1 MNDLKANFIAG
12 VNLKIP
18 IFDGKRKL
26 YNLVQARSAIQAN
39 DQETEIARRTIVNE
53 VVESEANLKASLKKV
68 DQSVLQLLQATQAYN
83 LGKVRFESGVI
94 TNLELLD
101 GSTTVSESRLM
112 LLKAKIEYTVNL
124 YKLKSAI
131 GERLY

>member
-1 MNDLKANFIAG
+1 M
-12 VNLKIP
+12 
-18 IFDGKRKL
+18 
-26 YNLVQARSAIQAN
+26 
-39 DQETEIARRTIVNE
+39 ARRNIVNE
-53 VVESEANLKASLKKV
+53 VVESEANVKASQKKV
-68 DQSVLQLLQATQAYN
+68 DQSKLQLLQATQAYT